1 MKTKIFRD
9 ILIIATLKSIPD
21 LKRNPSTIVLISVI
35 SGIPLFFMIIFSAQI
50 GTGIIGAM
58 VSTVGF
64 IGLNSAIQD
73 MTWDRYLKIREI
85 VVAMPVHPIS
95 YAMGVALAP
104 LIVSIPGLL
113 LFMAIALWLGILT
126 LQSLIWSIAILI
138 VCWATLS
145 SLGFFISTNL
155 RRANVYTL
163 SNLSNILGLLLS
175 FLPPVYY
182 PEEILGNFSWISII
196 FPTSNS
202 ASLIRIYSGSLIA
215 TTQIIIVR
223 WVVLII
229 TMIIFAIIT
238 IKESKWREP

>member
-1 MKTKIFRD
+1 
-9 ILIIATLKSIPD
+9 
-21 LKRNPSTIVLISVI
+21 
-35 SGIPLFFMIIFSAQI
+35 MIIFSAQI
-50 GTGIIGAM
+50 GTGITGAM

-73 MTWDRYLKIREI
+73 MTWDRYIKIREI

-95 YAMGVALAP
+95 YAMGIALAP
-104 LIVSIPGLL
+104 LIISIPGLI

-126 LQSLIWSIAILI
+126 LGSLIWSIAILI

-155 RRANVYTL
+155 RGANVYTL

-182 PEEILGNFSWISII
+182 PEEILGDFSWISII
-196 FPTSNS
+196 FPTSN
-202 ASLIRIYSGSLIA
+202 AAGLIRIYSGSLNV
-215 TTQIIIVR
+215 TTQVLTVR
-223 WVVLII
+223 WVVLIA
-229 TMIIFAIIT
+229 TMIICTIIT